1 MNTVQRTN
9 SVRRMIRRIIF
20 RMPDR
25 KYFVSGDRACRAM
38 MQNARRHR
46 RRPDPEADSILARAV
61 SELRAEIRA
70 GFWEKTAA

>member
-38 MQNARRHR
+38 MQNARHRR